1 MVETFTATALSPW
14 YRLELF
20 VSPAQQLLL
29 TDLLMA
35 MTDVHGFF
43 QQRIDGFSDRQ
54 GSMTTS
60 EQVAGRRALVLVVL
74 GQLVLLHT
82 LVVVV
87 LPAVLLL
94 LLWYGGRQGYLK
106 WIDSLSWPD
115 GENK

>member
-43 QQRIDGFSDRQ
+43 QQRIDSFSDRQ

-74 GQLVLLHT
+74 YSQDPWGLIAALRANPDSQALPLHFAISPLLAHGQLH
-82 LVVVV
+82 
-87 LPAVLLL
+87 A
-94 LLWYGGRQGYLK
+94 
-106 WIDSLSWPD
+106 S
-115 GENK
+115 